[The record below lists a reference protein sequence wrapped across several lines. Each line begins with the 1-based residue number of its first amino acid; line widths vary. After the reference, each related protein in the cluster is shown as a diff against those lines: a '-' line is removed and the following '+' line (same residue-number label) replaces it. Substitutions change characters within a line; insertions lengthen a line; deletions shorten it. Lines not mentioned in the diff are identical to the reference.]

1 MKTISRFVSNFIH
14 SEFNVSKVF
23 SSSHFGLENECL
35 RINTFESKTAT
46 ATCHR
51 YIQATVCQKGVKNK
65 KNCLGMTPIF
75 FESLYPQ
82 ASKKS
87 RKKIFGVQNLDFST
101 F

>member
-51 YIQATVCQKGVKNK
+51 YIQANAI
-65 KNCLGMTPIF
+65 LR
-75 FESLYPQ
+75 
-82 ASKKS
+82 KS
-87 RKKIFGVQNLDFST
+87 IKRWIRFIRNYAFYYDMI
-101 F
+101 